1 MSLPVNRLRFSM
13 NIHKDFFNHL
23 NTLQD
28 GDCLVEAYKQYK
40 NADDGLTFELNGA
53 LKQKKELRSDLAKL
67 HENLKRV
74 ICARNKLE
82 LELFRMT
89 SDTEFP
95 GPNSKLEVG
104 KKLTYDAFMSTSKT
118 PEALHQFAPSS
129 EYGNPLVLKITCPP
143 LTPMALLENDGG
155 MEDEFL
161 LGAGTEFEVLKEMMI
176 EDKEEI
182 VMYLGYANATKKL
195 RLVTM
200 QVTGHPTYINDFR
213 LFEF

>member
-1 MSLPVNRLRFSM
+1 M
-13 NIHKDFFNHL
+13 NIHTDFFNHL
-23 NTLQD
+23 NTLPD

-40 NADDGLTFELNGA
+40 NADNGLTFVLNGS
-53 LKQKKELRSDLAKL
+53 LKQKKELGSALAKL

-95 GPNSKLEVG
+95 GPNAKLEVG

-118 PEALHQFAPSS
+118 PEALHQFATSS
-129 EYGNPLVLKITCPP
+129 EYGNPLVLKIICPP

-182 VMYLGYANATKKL
+182 VMYLGYTNAIEKL
-195 RLVTM
+195 RLITM
-200 QVTGHPTYINDFR
+200 QVTGHPTYINDVR